1 MDNKKLWGRDVAS
14 LSLLLML
21 LLTAAVA
28 GDVQDTD
35 TVSLPDLRDE
45 LVIRAAI
52 DQGARKAAIAWAAEH
67 GINGIVDE
75 NSLTDEEKAAH
86 AHLQAEVAR
95 IDADNTAWLKKI
107 VDERGWLKNSDVGP
121 DGADAAWLIV
131 QHAIGDSLFQRQC
144 LDLMTAVSKDEI
156 SQQNLAGLTDRVLL
170 AEGKNQIYGTQFVV
184 REGEWVPLRLE
195 DEKNVDA
202 RRAEAGLP
210 PMDEYKAVLEAIMR
224 GELEI
229 E

>member
-1 MDNKKLWGRDVAS
+1 MDNKRLWARDVAS

-21 LLTAAVA
+21 LLSTAIA
-28 GDVQDTD
+28 GDVQETY
-35 TVSLPDLRDE
+35 TVGLPDLRDE
-45 LVIRAAI
+45 LVVRAAN
-52 DQGARKAAIAWAAEH
+52 DQAARKAAIGWAAEH

-86 AHLQAEVAR
+86 AYLQAEIAR

-107 VDERGWLKNSDVGP
+107 VDERGWLKYSDVGP

-131 QHAIGDSLFQRQC
+131 QHAIADSLFQRQC

-170 AEGKNQIYGTQFVV
+170 AEGKNQIYGTQFGV

-202 RRAEAGLP
+202 RRAEAGLL